1 LERAALRALRTETN
15 NLNFTKSTSSL
26 DGKSDATGEAMS
38 KTPLHLDYTL
48 QDHGWATTVF
58 TVGDQRFEFVNAY
71 GSDSIGEL
79 AQLAIRWSAQ
89 SGVSKTEVVFDC
101 ENRGEYIAIFKHR
114 DPSEFAFFHQRMGG
128 PDGSNAPRSEL
139 AACEID
145 SFAFAINI
153 ARVLDDLL
161 RTHGF
166 VGYLRKWQYYA
177 FPFRE
182 YLFLRL
188 LLDQSPII
196 AKIASSPP
204 VSSLEL
210 ELQLLN
216 HEPIWGTSPRTNAL
230 ASLELPLVL

>member
-1 LERAALRALRTETN
+1 
-15 NLNFTKSTSSL
+15 
-26 DGKSDATGEAMS
+26 MS
-38 KTPLHLDYTL
+38 KTPLQLDYTL

-58 TVGDQRFEFVNAY
+58 TVGDQRFEFENAY
-71 GSDSIGEL
+71 CSDPIGGL
-79 AQLAIRWSAQ
+79 AQLAVHWGTGI
-89 SGVSKTEVVFDC
+89 GVSRTEITFDC
-101 ENRGEYIAIFKHR
+101 ENLGNYIASFKFR
-114 DPSEFAFFHQRMGG
+114 DPAEFELWYE
-128 PDGSNAPRSEL
+128 PWDGADTTKPPRTQL

-166 VGYLRKWQYYA
+166 VGYLRKWQHYA
-177 FPFRE
+177 FPLRE

-188 LLDQSPII
+188 LLDQSPVI

-230 ASLELPLVL
+230 ASLDLPWVI

>member
-1 LERAALRALRTETN
+1 
-15 NLNFTKSTSSL
+15 
-26 DGKSDATGEAMS
+26 M
-38 KTPLHLDYTL
+38 
-48 QDHGWATTVF
+48 F
-58 TVGDQRFEFVNAY
+58 TVGDQRFEFENAY
-71 GSDSIGEL
+71 GSDPIGEL
-79 AQLAIRWSAQ
+79 AQLAVHWGAGI
-89 SGVSKTEVVFDC
+89 GVSRTEIPFDC
-101 ENRGEYIAIFKHR
+101 ENLGNYITSFKFR
-114 DPSEFAFFHQRMGG
+114 DPAEFELWYEPWDG
-128 PDGSNAPRSEL
+128 PDTMKLPRRQL

-166 VGYLRKWQYYA
+166 VGYLRKWQHYA

-188 LLDQSPII
+188 LLDQSPLI
-196 AKIASSPP
+196 AKIANSPP

-216 HEPIWGTSPRTNAL
+216 HEPLWATSPRTNAL
-230 ASLELPLVL
+230 ASLELPRVF